1 VDTEDT
7 VRTGLCSGE
16 VYKPSVQLED
26 NVISIHIPTV
36 KIKHI
41 FKILSY
47 FFQSLLKNEQ
57 NVTDITSGS
66 NLYVFFHWSLQN
78 FQRRHMLF
86 FHLCNGILKQKFCS
100 KYQDAMMLFSHP
112 VMSHSLRPHGL
123 QHARPP
129 CSSPSPGVCPSS
141 CPLHWWC
148 HPIISSSDALFSFC
162 PQSFLSSGSFPMS
175 WLFTSGGQ
183 NTEASD
189 SASIFPMSI
198 QGWFPIRLTGL
209 ISLQSKGLSGV
220 FFNTTVRRNQF
231 FDALP
236 SLWSSSHNHI
246 WPLGRS

>member
-1 VDTEDT
+1 MDDSVLG
-7 VRTGLCSGE
+7 VGRTQWGLIVSWMWGIKESVESKLTPGFGLSEEE
-16 VYKPSVQLED
+16 VSINQD
-26 NVISIHIPTV
+26 NARKYRH
-36 KIKHI
+36 
-41 FKILSY
+41 
-47 FFQSLLKNEQ
+47 LL
-57 NVTDITSGS
+57 
-66 NLYVFFHWSLQN
+66 
-78 FQRRHMLF
+78 
-86 FHLCNGILKQKFCS
+86 
-100 KYQDAMMLFSHP
+100 LFSHQ
-112 VMSHSLRPHGL
+112 VLSDSATTWIAACSLL
-123 QHARPP
+123 
-129 CSSPSPGVCPSS
+129 PSPGVCPSS

-189 SASIFPMSI
+189 SASVFPMSI

-246 WPLGRS
+246 WPLGRP